1 MKTSFKTNFLN
12 AFRAVFKIPFMEKIL
27 VRKTIG
33 RSFEEKIV
41 KFIPNN
47 YQYSRNAWRTAK
59 RDGINYRLNLYD
71 YIDWWLYF
79 GIKDPGRDKL
89 YALVKKDSVIFDVGT
104 NVGETLLNFAKL
116 TSPEGHVHGF
126 EPDSINFKRCMDN
139 VKLNNFT
146 NILINQKGLGNVAG
160 KFSLM
165 VDTPSNRGGN
175 RIAQN
180 VHEKSTETI
189 EVITLDRYAEEIKIH
204 KLDLIKI
211 DVEGFEMNVLK
222 GAISTLT
229 SLKPILFIE
238 LDNTNLIEQKSSA
251 KELIAFLEQLNYSI
265 HNAQTNEKITSL
277 SDFTN
282 CHFDIVCNNQN

>member
-27 VRKTIG
+27 LRKTIG
-33 RSFEEKIV
+33 SSFEEKIV

-47 YQYSRNAWRTAK
+47 YQYSKNAWRTAK

-79 GIKDPGRDKL
+79 GIKDHGRDEL

-146 NILINQKGLGNVAG
+146 NISINQKGLGNVAG

-180 VHEKSTETI
+180 VLEKSTETI
-189 EVITLDRYAEEIKIH
+189 EVITLDRYAEENKIR

-222 GAISTLT
+222 GAIGTLT
-229 SLKPILFIE
+229 SLKPILFVE
-238 LDNTNLIEQKSSA
+238 LDNNNLIEQKSSA

-265 HNAQTNEKITSL
+265 YNAQTNEKITSL
-277 SDFTN
+277 NDFTN
-282 CHFDIVCNNQN
+282 CHFDIVCK